1 MKLRKLLILC
11 IVALAVAAGTAL
23 ADSAR
28 VLTPGGP
35 VNLRRRASTKT
46 SLMARMP
53 VGSRVT
59 VLESYSVWSR
69 VLYQKKDGWVMTK
82 FLKSR

>member
-11 IVALAVAAGTAL
+11 IVALAVAAGSAL

-35 VNLRRRASTKT
+35 VNVRKKADGKSTIVVAVPNR
-46 SLMARMP
+46 SLVEVVEAGQGP
-53 VGSRVT
+53 C
-59 VLESYSVWSR
+59 
-69 VLYQKKDGWVMTK
+69 WVPDTA
-82 FLKSR
+82 LSS